1 MQSVILICCFP
12 HSFNLLLAYTH
23 YTSYQPINPLLC
35 TIILLGHFPW
45 LMRLF
50 NKYLFPYTEMG
61 KALNYVSKVALD
73 LIKTRRQEGHTEK
86 VCYLYN
92 IITHTIMH
100 QHACNQNIAIIAI
113 TPSPLTV
120 FSMLHTENIF
130 QCATLK
136 SWKWAW
142 GRGYLL
148 IQLWPPPQV
157 HQQLF
162 NVAHWS
168 YVRLKSSVHVGGSN

>member
-1 MQSVILICCFP
+1 MQLAILICCF
-12 HSFNLLLAYTH
+12 HGIDLLLAFTH

-100 QHACNQNIAIIAI
+100 
-113 TPSPLTV
+113 
-120 FSMLHTENIF
+120 
-130 QCATLK
+130 
-136 SWKWAW
+136 
-142 GRGYLL
+142 
-148 IQLWPPPQV
+148 
-157 HQQLF
+157 
-162 NVAHWS
+162 
-168 YVRLKSSVHVGGSN
+168 